1 MNRSDL
7 FDALAEHHPQL
18 TADDAQAAART
29 ILEAMTEALA
39 RGQRIELRGFGS
51 FAVVARNARLAR
63 NPRTGQAV
71 AVPPRRTLHFK
82 AGKALREA
90 VDAAARSGTPR

>member
-1 MNRSDL
+1 
-7 FDALAEHHPQL
+7 
-18 TADDAQAAART
+18 
-29 ILEAMTEALA
+29 
-39 RGQRIELRGFGS
+39 
-51 FAVVARNARLAR
+51 
-63 NPRTGQAV
+63 TGQAV